1 MANVN
6 SGYFVSGENIFS
18 DTQKM
23 DKSFSGCD
31 MVPTITIKTNKGNVE
46 QVIGNISTLS
56 YSIVQN
62 KIPVRGL
69 GNINA
74 KGFVDGPRTIA
85 GTIVFAVLDKHWMY
99 EVYDKLKKLG
109 VYNTDHFIADELP
122 PFDITVSFEN
132 EYGYGSRMAIY
143 GIHLMQEG
151 QVMSIS
157 DILTENT
164 YQYTALDIDYMN
176 DWYTMGEN
184 TDKTSS
190 ALSGTVVN
198 IISTTVEPIPSK
210 SNAKNITSSTDVVL
224 DTNFTYSNVKTSSS
238 INFDIYK
245 RLVTDQYNIY
255 VERIKQYLSNG
266 SIDTVTYNTYLQI
279 IKTGYNSKINDGI
292 SYYK

>member
-46 QVIGNISTLS
+46 QIIGNISTLS

-74 KGFVDGPRTIA
+74 KGFVNGPRTIA
-85 GTIVFAVLDKHWMY
+85 GTIVFSVLDKHWMY
-99 EVYDKLKKLG
+99 EIYDKLKKLG

-132 EYGYGSRMAIY
+132 VFSSQYKYSR
-143 GIHLMQEG
+143 
-151 QVMSIS
+151 
-157 DILTENT
+157 
-164 YQYTALDIDYMN
+164 
-176 DWYTMGEN
+176 
-184 TDKTSS
+184 
-190 ALSGTVVN
+190 
-198 IISTTVEPIPSK
+198 
-210 SNAKNITSSTDVVL
+210 
-224 DTNFTYSNVKTSSS
+224 
-238 INFDIYK
+238 
-245 RLVTDQYNIY
+245 
-255 VERIKQYLSNG
+255 
-266 SIDTVTYNTYLQI
+266 
-279 IKTGYNSKINDGI
+279 
-292 SYYK
+292 